1 MSHDTGPSSGLEWHH
16 TLYGLTL
23 ASDYPF
29 KNRFVKGSGKPDV
42 RFNVVDNPPVPDDWK
57 GTKPVYR
64 SGSVL
69 EDGEP
74 LQVIYRTGEC
84 DVVRFTRTVDF
95 YLFDDHIDA
104 CVQDPDYEFLV
115 EILLLGEVLSL
126 WLEKHGIPAI
136 HASAV
141 QTDAGAVGFLS
152 TNKGGKSTLA
162 ASLVQQGYALL
173 TDDIMPVEESNG
185 TFFCRPG
192 YPCMRMWPDE
202 ARFFLGRHNDLEIVH
217 PWFDKRRVP
226 VGEEGFGTFCN
237 TKQPIK
243 ALYLPRRQESSDDI
257 LIEPVPPR
265 DALIEL
271 VRNSFSISIVEA
283 LGLEVQRMMF
293 FGRLVVQVP
302 MRRLYYPSGFK
313 HLRQVDEAILEDLAG
328 L

>member
-1 MSHDTGPSSGLEWHH
+1 MARDTGTPPGPERLH

-23 ASDYPF
+23 ASDYQF
-29 KNRFVKGSGKPDV
+29 KNRFVKGSGKPEIHF
-42 RFNVVDNPPVPDDWK
+42 RVVDTPPIPDDW
-57 GTKPVYR
+57 TSIEPVYR

-84 DVVRFTRTVDF
+84 DIVRFTRTVDF

-104 CVQDPDYEFLV
+104 CVQDPGYEFLV
-115 EILLLGEVLSL
+115 EILFLGEVLSL
-126 WLEKHGIPAI
+126 WLEKQGIPAI

-141 QTDAGAVGFLS
+141 QTDAGAAGFLS

-162 ASLVQQGYALL
+162 ASLVQLGNPLL
-173 TDDIMPVEESNG
+173 TDDIMPVEEYNG

-202 ARFFLGRHNDLEIVH
+202 ARFFLGRHDDLEIVH

-243 ALYLPRRQESSDDI
+243 ALYLPRRLESSDDI

-293 FGRLVVQVP
+293 FSRMVVQVP
-302 MRRLYYPSGFK
+302 MRRLSYPSGFK
-313 HLRQVDEAILEDLAG
+313 HLRRVNEAILGDLAG